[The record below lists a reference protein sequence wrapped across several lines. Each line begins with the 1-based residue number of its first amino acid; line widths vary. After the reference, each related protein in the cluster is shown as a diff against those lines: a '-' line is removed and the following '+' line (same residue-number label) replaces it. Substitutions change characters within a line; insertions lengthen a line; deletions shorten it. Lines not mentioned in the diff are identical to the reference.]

1 MSYEG
6 LYDISFID
14 DFLGTEFQKRIAEQH
29 LNHDLNDSGQSEC
42 KYDAVGLALAN
53 LALTEVVVML
63 FAQIMKAIMMFIYK
77 GLIKGEE
84 WRAPRT

>member
-1 MSYEG
+1 
-6 LYDISFID
+6 
-14 DFLGTEFQKRIAEQH
+14 
-29 LNHDLNDSGQSEC
+29 
-42 KYDAVGLALAN
+42 VGLALAN